1 MLIDNLASDRSI
13 RFMTLWKGVLEVTL
27 SSGTRVEQGSDGHVV
42 EVGRGGRLEE
52 IQNLKPDRYSP

>member
-1 MLIDNLASDRSI
+1 
-13 RFMTLWKGVLEVTL
+13 MTLWKGVLEVTL